1 MEQRIKIAGT
11 GGQGVMVTGKILGYA
26 ASDHDKFASFL
37 PQYGTQMRGGTASCT
52 LIVSDEEIG
61 SPIVSIADL
70 MMMFQ
75 QEALDKNID
84 KLKPGGLLFINSNT
98 CEIPNRSDIEV
109 VALPVDE
116 LAREMGSKQVAN
128 IIMLGAY
135 AAKTGM
141 FTVPEIIHTLEHVF
155 ESKPKVWD
163 INERALV
170 KGANLIYDGQGEQK

>member
-116 LAREMGSKQVAN
+116 LAREIGSKQVAN

-135 AAKTGM
+135 TAKTGM
-141 FTVPEIIHTLEHVF
+141 FTMAEIIHTLEHVF
-155 ESKPKVWD
+155 ENKPAVWE
-163 INERALV
+163 INEKAL
-170 KGANLIYDGQGEQK
+170 KTGANLVYDV

>member
-98 CEIPNRSDIEV
+98 CGMPKRRDIEV
-109 VALPVDE
+109 VALPVDDPCE
-116 LAREMGSKQVAN
+116 RNRVKTSSKHNNVR
-128 IIMLGAY
+128 G
-135 AAKTGM
+135 
-141 FTVPEIIHTLEHVF
+141 
-155 ESKPKVWD
+155 
-163 INERALV
+163 
-170 KGANLIYDGQGEQK
+170 IYGKDRNVHYG

>member
-1 MEQRIKIAGT
+1 MEQRMKIAGT

-61 SPIVSIADL
+61 SPIVSIADI

-75 QEALDKNID
+75 QSALDAYLD
-84 KLKPGGLLFINSNT
+84 QLKPGGLLFINSNT
-98 CEIPNRSDIEV
+98 CKAPERGDIEV
-109 VALPVDE
+109 IALPVDDLAKE
-116 LAREMGSKQVAN
+116 LGAKQTAN

-135 AAKTGM
+135 VAKTGM
-141 FTVPEIIHTLEHVF
+141 FSVEEITKTLEHVF
-155 ESKPKVWD
+155 ESKPQVWA
-163 INERALV
+163 INEKAILKGASLV
-170 KGANLIYDGQGEQK
+170 KG